1 MEENK
6 EEIVEEK
13 KSPNKKKKIILISII
28 VVLVLLIAG
37 ILIYMFMPKGD
48 KLLPL
53 PKPEITNGARGE
65 LGIDKN
71 INESNIDNY
80 LFRNDAV
87 YRDMR
92 MLEDPGNYEKIG
104 GDRFLSGYIDG
115 FEVIPLPYIIPVT
128 GLPEE
133 VGETYQ
139 GNTLFYNDN
148 GKYVANYEES
158 MKTIEKIFPKDK
170 VIFLMCGG
178 GGYAGM
184 TKNFL
189 VSLGWDENKIYNV
202 GGYWYYEGKHN
213 ISTKKTVKGEVKYDF
228 SNVPYHDIKFD
239 KLTKASTYKE
249 PIIKV
254 SGLKL
259 NTTKTEIEEGLSFQL
274 NVIVLPNDAQNK
286 EVKWSSS
293 DTNIATV
300 DEKGLVR
307 GIKEGTATITVETPD
322 GKKKIS
328 CKVIVNKKK
337 IEKVKIDNLE
347 KEINE
352 FSKYDL
358 DAIYQNFSKIV
369 DDPANKEKYYEI
381 DEDGGQMANDA
392 WRAEYDKYTKKEA
405 EAQNKRIEIFNKL
418 VDDKKSFIILV
429 HSKVCEERDYD
440 VEEGAARIL
449 SNNKY
454 SYFDVGT
461 APSNGEQTL
470 EKSKLDISNY
480 KWGSII
486 IVKNGKIHASIDPE
500 KDAIKDDN
508 ENKNWLSKYID
519 IK

>member
-1 MEENK
+1 M
-6 EEIVEEK
+6 
-13 KSPNKKKKIILISII
+13 SKKKKIIIISLIIF
-28 VVLVLLIAG
+28 LVLLIAG
-37 ILIYMFMPKGD
+37 IVIYFLLPKGE

-53 PKPEITNGARGE
+53 PKPEISNGARGE

-71 INESNIDNY
+71 INEATIDKY
-80 LFRNDAV
+80 LFRSDSV

-148 GKYVANYEES
+148 GKFVANYEES
-158 MKTIEKIFPKDK
+158 MSIIEKIFPKDK

-213 ISTKKTVKGEVKYDF
+213 ISTRKKIKGVMSYDF
-228 SNVPYHDIKFD
+228 SKVPYHDIKFD
-239 KLTKASTYKE
+239 KLKKSAEYKE
-249 PIIKV
+249 PVIKV
-254 SGLKL
+254 TELKL
-259 NTTKTEIEEGLSFQL
+259 NTNKTEIEEGASFQL

-286 EVKWSSS
+286 EVKWISS
-293 DTNIATV
+293 DTSVATV
-300 DEKGLVR
+300 DEKGLVKA
-307 GIKEGTATITVETPD
+307 IKEGSATITVSTPD
-322 GKKKIS
+322 DKKKIS
-328 CKVIVNKKK
+328 CSVKVNKKK
-337 IEKVKIDNLE
+337 VEHIKMDDIS
-347 KEINE
+347 KEIDE
-352 FSKYDL
+352 FSKYDF
-358 DAIYQNFSKIV
+358 DKTYQDFYNTV
-369 DDPANKEKYYEI
+369 DNPANEDKYYI
-381 DEDGGQMANDA
+381 TDADGGRRVTDA
-392 WRAEYDKYTKKEA
+392 WKEEYDKYEKNREKV
-405 EAQNKRIEIFNKL
+405 QNKRVEIFNKL
-418 VDDKKSFIILV
+418 VSDKKSFIILV

-440 VEEGAARIL
+440 VEDGAARVL

-454 SYFDVGT
+454 LYFDVGT
-461 APSNGEQTL
+461 ATSTGEETL

-486 IVKNGKIHASIDPE
+486 IVKNGKIHDSIDPS
-500 KDAIKDDN
+500 KDAIKSDD
-508 ENKNWLSKYID
+508 EVKNWLSKSID